1 MKRIQHV
8 LVLWCTLLLI
18 TACGGD
24 AGDNH
29 ASGPDGAET
38 SNLDRPVKT
47 TMVNTGERH
56 SEQYLRR
63 GNGSEIQ
70 TLDPHKAE
78 GVPSSNV
85 HRDLY
90 EGLTLEAPDGS
101 IIPGGAESWEISDD
115 GLIYTFKIRKNGKW
129 SDGTPVTAQDFAYGL
144 QRSVNPATGSKYSQI
159 LAPIKNAEEII
170 AGTKPVESLGA
181 EVIDDYTLKITLN
194 GPTPYFLG
202 LLNHASTYPMP
213 VGFAA
218 DGDENMFRA
227 GKLISNGAFR
237 LTEWVVQSHLD
248 VERNPYYWD
257 NENNAIDK
265 VRFFPIE
272 DQSTE
277 LKRYRAGELDMTYDM
292 PFEQFKWVKEN
303 LYDEFIVAPYLGI
316 YYYGFNL
323 TKPPFKDNLE
333 LRRALSL
340 AVDRNILTEKVL
352 GTGHI
357 PFYSWV
363 PEGVLNYSNAR
374 PPEATMSKAER
385 EALAIE
391 LFEQAGYSKEEPLE
405 IEIRYN
411 TSENHKKIAIA
422 IAAMWSQ
429 VLGVKAELVNE
440 EWKVFLENRKQKQ
453 VTQVFRAGWI
463 GDYADPFSF
472 LELMH
477 SSHGINDPGYNN
489 PVYDD
494 LLSQISAEGNPD
506 KRRQLMEQAEA
517 EFLKDYAVMPIYSY
531 IQPRIVKPHVGGYQ
545 SNILDHILSKNLYII
560 KH

>member
-1 MKRIQHV
+1 M
-8 LVLWCTLLLI
+8 
-18 TACGGD
+18 
-24 AGDNH
+24 
-29 ASGPDGAET
+29 
-38 SNLDRPVKT
+38 
-47 TMVNTGERH
+47 
-56 SEQYLRR
+56 
-63 GNGSEIQ
+63 
-70 TLDPHKAE
+70 
-78 GVPSSNV
+78 
-85 HRDLY
+85 
-90 EGLTLEAPDGS
+90 
-101 IIPGGAESWEISDD
+101 
-115 GLIYTFKIRKNGKW
+115 
-129 SDGTPVTAQDFAYGL
+129 
-144 QRSVNPATGSKYSQI
+144 
-159 LAPIKNAEEII
+159 
-170 AGTKPVESLGA
+170 PVESLGA

-213 VGFAA
+213 AGFAA

-227 GKLISNGAFR
+227 GKLISNGAFK

-277 LKRYRAGELDMTYDM
+277 LKRYRAGELDMTNEI
-292 PFEQFKWVKEN
+292 PFEQFKWIKEN

-323 TKPPFKDNLE
+323 TKPPFQDNLA
-333 LRRALSL
+333 LRRSLSL
-340 AVDRNILTEKVL
+340 AIDRDIIANKVL

-357 PFYSWV
+357 PFYAWV
-363 PEGVLNYSNAR
+363 PKGVLNYTNAIE
-374 PPEATMSKAER
+374 PEEALAKSER
-385 EALAIE
+385 EAQAKE
-391 LFEQAGYSKEEPLE
+391 LYQQAGYSKDNPLE
-405 IEIRYN
+405 VEIRYN
-411 TSENHKKIAIA
+411 TSENHKKIAVA
-422 IAAMWSQ
+422 VAAMWSQ
-429 VLGVKAELVNE
+429 VLGVKTTLVNE

-477 SSHGINDPGYNN
+477 SNHGINDPGYKN

-494 LLSQISAEGNPD
+494 FLAQISVEADAG
-506 KRRQLMEQAEA
+506 KRRQLMQQAEA
-517 EFLKDYAVMPIYSY
+517 ELLKDYPVMPIYSY
-531 IQPRIVKPHVGGYQ
+531 VIPRMVKPHVGGYEP
-545 SNILDHILSKNLYII
+545 NILDHVLSKNLYII

>member
-1 MKRIQHV
+1 LKRIQHV

-24 AGDNH
+24 
-29 ASGPDGAET
+29 SGSGSGEAKT
-38 SNLDRPVKT
+38 SNLERPVKT

-90 EGLTLEAPDGS
+90 EGLTLEARDGS

-115 GLIYTFKIRKNGKW
+115 GLIYTFKIRKNGRW
-129 SDGTPVTAQDFAYGL
+129 SDGSPVTAKDFAYGL

-159 LAPIKNAEEII
+159 LAPVKNAEEII
-170 AGTKPVESLGA
+170 AGTMPVESLGA
-181 EVIDDYTLKITLN
+181 EAIDDYTLKITLN

-202 LLNHASTYPMP
+202 LLNHA
-213 VGFAA
+213 
-218 DGDENMFRA
+218 RA
-227 GKLISNGAFR
+227 GKLISNGAFT

-363 PEGVLNYSNAR
+363 PEGVLNYTNAK
-374 PPEATMSKAER
+374 PPEHSLSKAER
-385 EALAIE
+385 EALAKE
-391 LFEQAGYSKEEPLE
+391 LFQQAGYGEDNPLQVE
-405 IEIRYN
+405 VRYN
-411 TSENHKKIAIA
+411 TSENHKKIAVA
-422 IAAMWSQ
+422 IAAMWKQ
-429 VLGVKAELVNE
+429 VLGVKTELVNE

-477 SSHGINDPGYNN
+477 STHGINDPGYNN

-494 LLSQISAEGNPD
+494 LLAQISAEGDPQ
-506 KRRQLMEQAEA
+506 RRRELMEKAEA

-531 IQPRIVKPHVGGYQ
+531 VQPRIVKTHVGGYQ
-545 SNILDHILSKNLYII
+545 PNILDHVLSKNLYII